1 MPHTC
6 LVPYF
11 LVIFCLDKNFDHPDV
26 NVVTAAAQEPD
37 SLQLSV
43 PGFHQAGALAV
54 ESVEHSVQTDD
65 LLHGLLGRLFK
76 PASVDQVDEAARH
89 DVLAGKIELKMY
101 SSCSMKCTLCT
112 ICGNS
117 FQFQLKQSYTK
128 KYFICTKCEKMF
140 ILPIFSLSSISI
152 TVAWSNIL
160 YILHAQ
166 NVGNLI
172 PQPSASVSSWAPT
185 CGKVFKP

>member
-37 SLQLSV
+37 GLQLGV
-43 PGFHQAGALAV
+43 PRFSQAGALAV

-76 PASVDQVDEAARH
+76 PASVDEVDEAARH
-89 DVLAGKIELKMY
+89 DVLAGKIELKMN
-101 SSCSMKCTLCT
+101 SSCSMKYTLCT

-117 FQFQLKQSYTK
+117 FRIPIEAELHEEVFHMH
-128 KYFICTKCEKMF
+128 KM
-140 ILPIFSLSSISI
+140 
-152 TVAWSNIL
+152 
-160 YILHAQ
+160 
-166 NVGNLI
+166 
-172 PQPSASVSSWAPT
+172 
-185 CGKVFKP
+185 

>member
-43 PGFHQAGALAV
+43 PRFPQAGALAV
-54 ESVEHSVQTDD
+54 ESIEHSVQPED

-89 DVLAGKIELKMY
+89 DVLAGKIELKMN
-101 SSCSMKCTLCT
+101 SMKYTLCT

-117 FQFQLKQSYTK
+117 FRTQIEAK
-128 KYFICTKCEKMF
+128 
-140 ILPIFSLSSISI
+140 
-152 TVAWSNIL
+152 
-160 YILHAQ
+160 LHEE
-166 NVGNLI
+166 
-172 PQPSASVSSWAPT
+172 
-185 CGKVFKP
+185 VFHMH

>member
-43 PGFHQAGALAV
+43 PRFSQAGALAV
-54 ESVEHSVQTDD
+54 ESIEHSVQPED

-89 DVLAGKIELKMY
+89 DVLAWKIQLKMN
-101 SSCSMKCTLCT
+101 SSCSMIHSSCT

-117 FQFQLKQSYTK
+117 FRIQ
-128 KYFICTKCEKMF
+128 IE
-140 ILPIFSLSSISI
+140 
-152 TVAWSNIL
+152 AE
-160 YILHAQ
+160 LH
-166 NVGNLI
+166 
-172 PQPSASVSSWAPT
+172 
-185 CGKVFKP
+185 